1 MEYDVKSAKNV
12 DLKIDLY
19 YYNNEWKSKLL
30 NSLDKNTISFS
41 YLFLKKKTVERD
53 VRMRNSFLLTNYA
66 TDEFQ

>member
-41 YLFLKKKTVERD
+41 YLFLKKK
-53 VRMRNSFLLTNYA
+53 NS
-66 TDEFQ
+66 